1 MTITGLDILFHKK
14 SIYLFFFYYDCQFD
28 DIIDS
33 ELSLDSEP
41 GDNVLLYGIRT
52 KVQ

>member
-1 MTITGLDILFHKK
+1 MIVKLDDALTH
-14 SIYLFFFYYDCQFD
+14 
-28 DIIDS
+28 S